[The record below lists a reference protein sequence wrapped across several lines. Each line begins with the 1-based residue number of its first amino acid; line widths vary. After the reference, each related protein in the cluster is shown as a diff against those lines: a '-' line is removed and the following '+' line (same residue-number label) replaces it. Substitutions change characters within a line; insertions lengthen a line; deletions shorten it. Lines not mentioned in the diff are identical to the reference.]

1 MWFLVLLFI
10 VLPIAE
16 IYVIIQVGELI
27 GVWPTVALL
36 VLDAVG
42 GSMLLK
48 HQGRGAWRRFN
59 EALAQRRFPGR
70 EVVDGVL
77 IVIGGTLLVTP
88 GFITDIFGLFFL
100 LPPTRAM
107 SRALLRRFTVGRVAV
122 VGGSASGGAFG
133 GWGPFGGGGQGPRPG
148 GRPTPDYD
156 FDATAEEVPSNG
168 NGSHELPRREES

>member
-1 MWFLVLLFI
+1 MWLLVVLFI

-36 VLDAVG
+36 VLDAIG

-88 GFITDIFGLFFL
+88 GFITDVFGLFFL
-100 LPPTRAM
+100 IPPTRALA
-107 SRALLRRFTVGRVAV
+107 RAVLKRFTVGRIAV
-122 VGGSASGGAFG
+122 VGGSTASGAFG
-133 GWGPFGGGGQGPRPG
+133 AWGAGTRPG
-148 GRPTPDYD
+148 PAGRPMRDYD
-156 FDATAEEVPSNG
+156 
-168 NGSHELPRREES
+168 